1 MIFLLC
7 ITLLLSACTQGEEE
21 TQDYSGNIGYGKT
34 MGYEYTITKEKS
46 SFSWKI
52 GYKGDLTTIKERIDN
67 KEDLQN
73 YMMAINESESTL
85 STVIISLSYF
95 LIVAVISFLLYKR
108 NKKLFKECA
117 GVIALAS
124 ILALYIAIDASF
136 DLSVALKEVKFHY
149 LSLPN

>member
-1 MIFLLC
+1 MLFC
-7 ITLLLSACTQGEEE
+7 ITFLLSACTQSEEE
-21 TQDYSGNIGYGKT
+21 TQDYSGDIGYGKT
-34 MGYEYTITKEKS
+34 MGYEYTITKEKNT
-46 SFSWKI
+46 FSWKV

-73 YMMAINESESTL
+73 YMMAITDSESAL
-85 STVIISLSYF
+85 PKLIISLSYF

-124 ILALYIAIDASF
+124 IFALYIAIDASF
-136 DLSVALKEVKFHY
+136 DLSVALKDVKFHY
-149 LSLPN
+149 LRLTN

>member
-1 MIFLLC
+1 MILLFC
-7 ITLLLSACTQGEEE
+7 ITLFLSACTQGEEE

-46 SFSWKI
+46 SFTWKV
-52 GYKGDLTTIKERIDN
+52 GYKGDLTTLKERIDN

-73 YMMAINESESTL
+73 YMMAINNSESAL
-85 STVIISLSYF
+85 PKVIISSSYF

-108 NKKLFKECA
+108 NKKFLKECA

-124 ILALYIAIDASF
+124 IFALYIAIDASF
-136 DLSVALKEVKFHY
+136 DLSAALKDVKFHY
-149 LSLPN
+149 LRLTD